1 MSFIFAPHEEVINI
15 VQKMMNDCVVYD
27 KYRIRECIFSFQNKK
42 KTTKKPKNNKTQT
55 KVFTFF
61 CGSGFT
67 RIVGIACVIF
77 KEY

>member
-42 KTTKKPKNNKTQT
+42 KNKKTKKQKNPNK
-55 KVFTFF
+55 VVHFLLWL
-61 CGSGFT
+61 GF
-67 RIVGIACVIF
+67 
-77 KEY
+77 Y

>member
-42 KTTKKPKNNKTQT
+42 KTPKPKNKKTQT
-55 KVFTFF
+55 KLFTFLLWL
-61 CGSGFT
+61 GF
-67 RIVGIACVIF
+67 
-77 KEY
+77 Y

>member
-42 KTTKKPKNNKTQT
+42 KPKKPKNKKTQT
-55 KVFTFF
+55 KLFTFF
-61 CGSGFT
+61 CG
-67 RIVGIACVIF
+67 
-77 KEY
+77 